1 MVKISRNQP
10 CPCKSGKKYKHCC
23 LLTGKFFENNSS
35 QAVEETNSLQN
46 QIRNIQNMAREKR
59 SVVFDHGV
67 FIFFSNSDGDAWML
81 AVAGMDGLQV
91 SEAAE
96 PLAIEIEENSET
108 IEINF
113 SHTWTIIKKKIL
125 LLTSC
130 KDKKETE
137 LVNAPTLR
145 INAAMRRV
153 HKRYTAKMLE
163 DVEVQ

>member
-1 MVKISRNQP
+1 
-10 CPCKSGKKYKHCC
+10 
-23 LLTGKFFENNSS
+23 
-35 QAVEETNSLQN
+35 
-46 QIRNIQNMAREKR
+46 MAREKR